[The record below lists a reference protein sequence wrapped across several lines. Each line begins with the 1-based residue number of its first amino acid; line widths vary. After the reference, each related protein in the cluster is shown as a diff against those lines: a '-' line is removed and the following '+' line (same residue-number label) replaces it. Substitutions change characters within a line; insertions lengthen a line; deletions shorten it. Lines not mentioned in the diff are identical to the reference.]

1 MPFGSSSSA
10 NTVPVPPPLQ
20 RPLPGEYFLQAL
32 EAQKSI
38 NTHIHEIEPTTPIF
52 LYEINLNQIRPESI
66 NYPTTEGPIKNGVL
80 RIHNDFNLFN
90 INRGI
95 IKWKG
100 EYYFPFPI
108 YGEQFDITSNG
119 TIPTPKVKFSS
130 QFLDDEFNSFYKYIR
145 MQINELKDIV
155 GSKVTRRKTFVRYLS
170 SDNFEGNVN
179 PFNEYDTVPWSS
191 RDGDSLTVRSSKR
204 IPTLF
209 SKWLIYY
216 PITNQNNSLKIFS
229 CLKTDDKTRTLD
241 IREQIQNHN
250 IESFDFFN
258 LYINESINNSLN
270 VPNTFTADI
279 FTISGSDSGFGGII
293 VDSNKEFTK
302 INSSNKLKLFSSN
315 SFSVWDPITSLD
327 THASSNPIFSENA
340 NELISFV
347 SIKSNPDAYAQ
358 TTLYSI
364 TNQTK
369 SGVTINFSS
378 PISGNLNINYLTLA
392 TGAYTGINPYSNE
405 STNLVALKI
414 VNDFGPISSGEY
426 NVSFPLS
433 FNYTPKL
440 LFNAQA
446 ASGFI
451 FNQYLKDISSTGC
464 KFVITNTGNNNSPL
478 GLQTGFLLA
487 TDYLVEDSTPTGTT
501 QIFSVVAN
509 LANDQFD
516 RIEYQSVTPQEVELT
531 PDIYYI
537 DRKIQED
544 SVNVVYELASLL
556 DIEGVKLPSRILLSK
571 NCPFVYRGEGCLYE
585 RGDRLTICH
594 SGVYGGIEGVA
605 QYSTGTS
612 STTNLNLLDSQI
624 SIGLQ
629 SAPPV
634 ADASDIIFSNE
645 INSSNWIDK
654 GAWAD
659 GSNYSSGNFI
669 YIEKNDIKYYF
680 VSTKNHLA
688 NSVNAPP
695 NINYWKSDTCSKTL
709 KGCKLRWKNN
719 PNFSSV
725 RISGSYIYS
734 GYSEALGRDIG
745 VQDILFVDT
754 VSSPKD
760 SYGNQL
766 IGILPFGGFP
776 SVEGKYRSQQGPEG

>member
-1 MPFGSSSSA
+1 MPIGSLSSA
-10 NTVPVPPPLQ
+10 NTIPAPSSLQ
-20 RPLPGEYFLQAL
+20 KPLPSEYFSQAL

-66 NYPTTEGPIKNGVL
+66 NYPATEGPIKNGVL

-145 MQINELKDIV
+145 MQINDLKDIV
-155 GSKVTRRKTFVRYLS
+155 GSKVSRRKTFVRYLS

-179 PFNEYDTVPWSS
+179 PFNEYDTAPWAS

-204 IPTLF
+204 IPTSF

-216 PITNQNNSLKIFS
+216 PVANQNNFLKIFS
-229 CLKTDDKTRTLD
+229 CLRTDDKTRTLD
-241 IREQIQNHN
+241 TIEQIQNYN
-250 IESFDFFN
+250 TESFDFFN
-258 LYINESINNSLN
+258 LYVDESINNSSN
-270 VPNTFTADI
+270 VPETFAADI
-279 FTISGSDSGFGGII
+279 FAISGSNTTFGGII
-293 VDSNKEFTK
+293 SDKSKEFTK
-302 INSSNKLKLFSSN
+302 INTSNKLKLAVYEVS
-315 SFSVWDPITSLD
+315 SVWDEISLID
-327 THASSNPIFSENA
+327 THDISNPIFSENP
-340 NELISFV
+340 NQLISFA
-347 SIKSNPDAYAQ
+347 SIKSNTESYAQ
-358 TTLYSI
+358 NTIYSI
-364 TNQTK
+364 TNQTQ
-369 SGVTINFSS
+369 SGLNINFSS
-378 PISGNLNINYLTLA
+378 PISGNLTINSLTLT

-414 VNDFGPISSGEY
+414 VNDFGLNTSGEY
-426 NVSFPLS
+426 NISFPLS
-433 FNYTPKL
+433 FNYSPKL

-451 FNQYLKDISSTGC
+451 FNQYLKEISNTGC
-464 KFVITNTGNNNSPL
+464 KFIVTNTGNNNYPL

-487 TDYLVEDSTPTGTT
+487 TDYLIEDSTPTGVT
-501 QIFSVVAN
+501 QIFSIAAN
-509 LANDQFD
+509 LAKDKFDQ
-516 RIEYQSVTPQEVELT
+516 IAYQSTASQEVELT

-537 DRKIQED
+537 DRKVQED

-556 DIEGVKLPSRILLSK
+556 DVEGVKLPSRILLSK

-594 SGVYGGIEGVA
+594 SGVYGGIQGVA
-605 QYSTGTS
+605 QYSDGIS
-612 STTNLNLLDSQI
+612 STNNLNLLDSQI

-634 ADASDIIFSNE
+634 ADESDTTFSNE
-645 INSSNWIDK
+645 INSNNWIDK
-654 GAWAD
+654 GTWLD
-659 GSNYSSGNFI
+659 GASYDSGNFI

-680 VSTKNHLA
+680 VSIKNHIA
-688 NSVNAPP
+688 NSINAPP
-695 NINYWKSDTCSKTL
+695 NTNYWKSDTCSKTL

-719 PNFSSV
+719 PNFSSIK
-725 RISGSYIYS
+725 ISGSYIFS
-734 GYSEALGRDIG
+734 GYSETYGKDVGIN
-745 VQDILFVDT
+745 DILFVDT
-754 VSSPKD
+754 ISSPKD
-760 SYGNQL
+760 GKGNQL

-776 SVEGKYRSQQGPEG
+776 SVEGKYRSQQGPES